1 MSHGKGDNNINAS
14 PHSHSHFTKNF
25 FTGKDDSMSYVI
37 DALANIIDELKRDGK
52 KDDGL

>member
-1 MSHGKGDNNINAS
+1 MVVVTIISMPVHTHNLILPKI
-14 PHSHSHFTKNF
+14 

-52 KDDGL
+52 ER